1 MGEDVGEVTSAKVN
15 RSGSHV
21 TMLSSRLDVNG
32 ARTPLP
38 QLLAYDVDTD
48 KVERFGFEGDDGE
61 TEPCPVE
68 QCWDAFDDSMVA
80 VALRTPDAGT
90 AVATLFVTSD
100 SGVLQQDRFRCD
112 NDVLIGSEVPFTFFV
127 KASNRSGGLP
137 TLHKRVMRD
146 FNGLEDVDDAVK
158 HDLIR
163 FSFHMAVGNMDEA
176 FAAVKNIDSAS
187 VWRNM
192 ARMCVIT
199 RRLDVASVCLGNMA
213 SARGA
218 VALREAASEPEQ
230 EARLAAMAIE
240 LGMHAEAEALYEQ
253 CGRYDLLAAMYRVG
267 RGRWRLALTLTHST
281 RRRAR
286 ATGPRPS
293 KCASNTTVST

>member
-1 MGEDVGEVTSAKVN
+1 MTSAKVN

-21 TMLSSRLDVNG
+21 TILSSTLDASG

-48 KVERFGFEGDDGE
+48 KVERFGFEGAEDE
-61 TEPCPVE
+61 LCPVE
-68 QCWDAFDDSMVA
+68 QSWDEFDTSMVA
-80 VALRTPDAGT
+80 VALRTEDGGT
-90 AVATLFVTSD
+90 SVATLFVTSD
-100 SGVLQQDRFRCD
+100 HGVLQQDMFACD

-163 FSFHMAVGNMDEA
+163 FSFHMAVGNTDEA
-176 FAAVKNIDSAS
+176 FGAVKNIDSAS

-192 ARMCVIT
+192 ARMCVLT
-199 RRLDVASVCLGNMA
+199 RRLDVASICLGMLPA
-213 SARGA
+213 PWPCPG
-218 VALREAASEPEQ
+218 
-230 EARLAAMAIE
+230 
-240 LGMHAEAEALYEQ
+240 G
-253 CGRYDLLAAMYRVG
+253 G
-267 RGRWRLALTLTHST
+267 
-281 RRRAR
+281 
-286 ATGPRPS
+286 
-293 KCASNTTVST
+293 